1 MKVRV
6 VYLKV
11 SKTSIKQFKIK
22 FTLTKIYRF
31 TSIIFRVFNAIAA
44 IIILFF
50 NLVFSGFSVD
60 NDLSLLPPLLFC
72 VFSVIVITFFHKT
85 SAESLLSKILQ
96 VISIVFIASTIAISF
111 YLILGIIGNFGSYLA
126 LIFLSVLLVISIPL
140 LYFVIRNRKYVDQH

>member
-6 VYLKV
+6 VYLIV
-11 SKTSIKQFKIK
+11 SKTNIKRIKTK

-31 TSIIFRVFNAIAA
+31 TSIIFRVLNAIAA
-44 IIILFF
+44 VLILFL
-50 NLVFSGFSVD
+50 NLVFSRLAED
-60 NDLSLLPPLLFC
+60 DDMSLLPPLLFC

-85 SAESLLSKILQ
+85 SIESLLSKVLQ
-96 VISIVFIASTIAISF
+96 VISVAFIASTIAISF

-140 LYFVIRNRKYVDQH
+140 LYFVIRDRKYAG